1 MKFWILDK
9 IFFLKYLNSQSLQL
23 SQPSSEHWIDMTT
36 LQIDTIR
43 HLADSVII
51 FKRGE
56 SLQRNGAFRRI
67 NGNAAHGH
75 YVYEVDGNF
84 GNYRTEIIINGG
96 IKAQCDCPYPG
107 DGCKHIIA
115 ILLDLFD
122 EQQSVTRGYKE
133 SDNQAETS
141 KYLSYEEI
149 KTQAL
154 EDRIR
159 RGRNEDFTL
168 IEGDMIKGDHL
179 VTTKR
184 GKQYQVT
191 LHDPAGGH
199 GHCSCPD
206 FLTNK
211 LGTCKHM
218 IFAGEFFQKKK
229 DLSKRV
235 KKEHFPY
242 IDIFWDSVAAKPRLF
257 HEQQTDK
264 IEPDLAELLTEIF
277 ADNTLFSQDS
287 PADFIPYLE
296 KLECYKQVRIQ
307 ELVMQKLTISALE
320 TELERASAQ
329 RSIRPSDHLKVTP
342 YAYQEKGIAFGLYKK
357 AVLIGDE
364 MGLGKTLQ
372 AIGLGVLKKEIFGF
386 QNILVVTMSSL
397 KQQWQREIERF
408 SNEQGCIIAG
418 PARKRKEQYR
428 QDTSLFKI
436 TNYEAVLRDVTI
448 ISRLKPDVIILDEA
462 QRIKNFETKT
472 AEAVKSL
479 PRQHAIILTGTPLEN
494 KLEDVYSL
502 VQFLDPNLLSP
513 LWQFAAEH
521 FLLNRKK
528 KGDILGYTNLNK
540 LHDKLQPLVIRR
552 RKEEVLDE
560 LPELIVNDYY
570 IDLHQE
576 QAEIHAGYSQTLLPI
591 ISKKFLT
598 PMDLRRIQALL
609 LKMRQVCNST
619 YLIDRETNL
628 SPKLDELGNI
638 LEELIQQNGRKV
650 VIFSEWTTMTMLI
663 GRDLSRRSISFVELS
678 GKIPVHKRQALIDEF
693 NANPDCK
700 VFLST
705 DADGTGLNL
714 QAADCVINFEL
725 PWNPAKMNQRI
736 GRINRIGQKAK
747 CINVIN
753 LIAKY
758 SIEERIMAGI
768 KLKGDLFSG
777 VFDGGQDEVM
787 LSRQKKQEMVEQL
800 RQMIGEEVESV
811 ERESLPAEE
820 LAEDTPHFL
829 NPEVLREEVDYIG
842 EETVAEPEED
852 LSEEE
857 TGSSQDTQSPEQM
870 EEVLNQGMGFISGL
884 LQMATG
890 KKLSAAKNSDKMIT
904 LDKETGEVTL
914 KFTLPGFGKDD

>member
-1 MKFWILDK
+1 
-9 IFFLKYLNSQSLQL
+9 
-23 SQPSSEHWIDMTT
+23 MTT
-36 LQIDTIR
+36 LKIDDIR
-43 HLADSVII
+43 CFADSDII

-56 SLQRNGAFRRI
+56 ALQRNGAFRNI
-67 NGNAAHGH
+67 NDRNADGQ
-75 YVYEVDGNF
+75 YLYEVDGNF
-84 GNYRTEIIINGG
+84 GNYHTKINLNGG
-96 IKAQCDCPYPG
+96 INGQCNCPYPG
-107 DGCKHIIA
+107 NGCKHIIA
-115 ILLDLFD
+115 ILLELFD
-122 EQQSVTRGYKE
+122 EQERGKRECEE
-133 SDNQAETS
+133 SNDQEQE
-141 KYLSYEEI
+141 YLTYNEI
-149 KTQAL
+149 KAQAL
-154 EDRIR
+154 EDRFK
-159 RGRNEDFTL
+159 RGRNEEL
-168 IEGDMIKGDHL
+168 ILSAGDMIKGDHL

-191 LHDPAGGH
+191 LHDPVGGH

-211 LGTCKHM
+211 LATCKHV
-218 IFAGEFFQKKK
+218 IFVSEFFQKQKRF
-229 DLSKRV
+229 SKTV
-235 KKEHFPY
+235 ESELFPY
-242 IDIFWDSVAAKPRLF
+242 IDIYWDSVHGKPRLF
-257 HEQQTDK
+257 HEQKDDN
-264 IEPDLAELLTEIF
+264 IETHLVELLTEIF
-277 ADNTLFSQDS
+277 DKEKLFSQNS
-287 PADFIPYLE
+287 LSAFIPYLE
-296 KLECYKQVRIQ
+296 QLEQYKQVRIQ
-307 ELVMQKLTISALE
+307 EPVMQKITVNALE

-329 RSIRPSDHLKVTP
+329 NSIRSSDHLKVAP
-342 YAYQEKGIAFGLYKK
+342 YAYQEEGISFGLYKK
-357 AVLIGDE
+357 SVLIGDE

-386 QNILVVTMSSL
+386 QKILVVTMSSL
-397 KQQWQREIERF
+397 KQQWQREIKRF
-408 SNEQGCIIAG
+408 SHEQGCIISGSA
-418 PARKRKEQYR
+418 KQRKEQYLN
-428 QDTSLFKI
+428 DTSLFKI

-448 ISRLKPDVIILDEA
+448 ISRLKPDLIILDEA

-521 FLLNRKK
+521 FFLNRKK

-540 LHDKLQPLVIRR
+540 LHDKLQQLVIRR

-560 LPELIVNDYY
+560 LPELIVNDYF
-570 IDLHQE
+570 IDLYQE

-591 ISKKFLT
+591 VSKKFLT

-609 LKMRQVCNST
+609 LKMRQVCDST

-638 LEELIQQNGRKV
+638 LEELIKQNGRKV

-663 GRDLSRRSISFVELS
+663 GKDLSRRSIPFVELS
-678 GKIPVHKRQALIDEF
+678 GKVPVKKRQALIDEF
-693 NANPDCK
+693 NTNHDCK

-705 DADGTGLNL
+705 DSGGTGLNL

-777 VFDGGQDEVM
+777 VFDGGQDEVL
-787 LSRQKKQEMVEQL
+787 LSREKRQEMVDQL
-800 RQMIGEEVESV
+800 RLMIGEESETMVGEPM
-811 ERESLPAEE
+811 PAEE

-829 NPEVLREEVDYIG
+829 NPKVLKEEVDYVG
-842 EETVAEPEED
+842 EEFEPEPVEVRIPDSETESKQD
-852 LSEEE
+852 LQ
-857 TGSSQDTQSPEQM
+857 TPEQM
-870 EEVLNQGMGFISGL
+870 EAVLNQGMGFINGL
-884 LQMATG
+884 LEMATG
-890 KKLSAAKNSDKMIT
+890 QKLYTAENSDKMVT

-914 KFTLPGFGKDD
+914 KFTLPGFTKNG

>member
-1 MKFWILDK
+1 
-9 IFFLKYLNSQSLQL
+9 
-23 SQPSSEHWIDMTT
+23 MTT
-36 LQIDTIR
+36 LHIAAIR
-43 HLADSVII
+43 SIADSVII

-56 SLQRNGAFRRI
+56 ALHRNGAFREI
-67 NGNAAHGH
+67 NGNNAPGH
-75 YVYEVDGNF
+75 YTYEVDGNY
-84 GNYRTEIIINGG
+84 GDYRTEIILNNG

-107 DGCKHIIA
+107 SGCKHIIA
-115 ILLDLFD
+115 ILLELFD
-122 EQQSVTRGYKE
+122 RQERKKRGDEEANEQVIEKE
-133 SDNQAETS
+133 
-141 KYLSYEEI
+141 YLTYEEI
-149 KTQAL
+149 KAQAL
-154 EDRIR
+154 EDRLR
-159 RGRNEDFTL
+159 KSRNEEFALTA
-168 IEGDMIKGDHL
+168 GDMIKGDHL

-211 LGTCKHM
+211 LGTCKHV
-218 IFAGEFFQKKK
+218 IFVSEFFQAKKAFTK
-229 DLSKRV
+229 TV
-235 KKEHFPY
+235 EKERFPY
-242 IDIFWDSVAAKPRLF
+242 IDIFWDSANGRIRLF
-257 HEQQTDK
+257 HEQQTDH
-264 IEPDLAELLTEIF
+264 IEPELAELLSEIF
-277 ADNTLFSQDS
+277 DANNLFAQPST
-287 PADFIPYLE
+287 ADFIPYLE
-296 KLECYKQVRIQ
+296 QLEHYKQVRIQ
-307 ELVMQKLTISALE
+307 EPVMHKLALSALE
-320 TELERASAQ
+320 TELETAAAHNT
-329 RSIRPSDHLKVTP
+329 IRPSDYLKVAP
-342 YAYQEKGIAFGLYKK
+342 YPYQEQGISFGLYKK

-386 QNILVVTMSSL
+386 QNILVVTLSSL

-408 SNEQGCIIAG
+408 SNEKGCIINGSA
-418 PARKRKEQYR
+418 KQRKEQYR
-428 QDTSLFKI
+428 NDTSLFKI

-448 ISRLKPDVIILDEA
+448 ISRLKPDLIILDEA

-521 FLLNRKK
+521 FFLNPKK

-552 RKEEVLDE
+552 RKEDVLDE
-560 LPELIVNDYY
+560 LPELIVNEYF
-570 IDLHQE
+570 IDLYQE

-591 ISKKFLT
+591 LNKKFLT
-598 PMDLRRIQALL
+598 PMDLRRIQVLL

-638 LEELIQQNGRKV
+638 LEELIQKNGRKV

-663 GRDLSRRSISFVELS
+663 GKDLSRRSIPFVELS
-678 GKIPVHKRQALIDEF
+678 GKVPVKKRQALIDEF
-693 NANPDCK
+693 STNPDCK

-705 DADGTGLNL
+705 DSGGTGLNL

-768 KLKGDLFSG
+768 KLKGELFNG
-777 VFDGGQDEVM
+777 VFDGGEDEVM
-787 LSRQKKQEMVEQL
+787 FSREKRQEMVDQL
-800 RQMIGEEVESV
+800 RQMIGEEVEETTMVSAP
-811 ERESLPAEE
+811 LPAEE

-829 NPEVLREEVDYIG
+829 NPEVLKEDVDYVG
-842 EETVAEPEED
+842 EENEAELEMCTAEEKPESRQEA
-852 LSEEE
+852 
-857 TGSSQDTQSPEQM
+857 QPQEQM

-884 LQMATG
+884 LEMATG
-890 KKLSAAKNSDKMIT
+890 QKLSTAKDSDKMVT

-914 KFTLPGFGKDD
+914 KFTLPGFTKNG

>member
-1 MKFWILDK
+1 
-9 IFFLKYLNSQSLQL
+9 
-23 SQPSSEHWIDMTT
+23 MTT
-36 LQIDTIR
+36 LQIDAIR
-43 HLADSVII
+43 SMADSVII

-56 SLQRNGAFRRI
+56 ALQRNGAFREI
-67 NGNAAHGH
+67 NGNNTNDH
-75 YVYEVDGNF
+75 YRYEVDGNF
-84 GNYRTEIIINGG
+84 GNYRTEIILNNG
-96 IKAQCDCPYPG
+96 IKGQCDCPYPG
-107 DGCKHIIA
+107 NGCKHIIA
-115 ILLDLFD
+115 ILLELFD
-122 EQQSVTRGYKE
+122 KQERKKRGHEENNDQVKE
-133 SDNQAETS
+133 NE
-141 KYLSYEEI
+141 YLTYEEI
-149 KTQAL
+149 KAQAL
-154 EDRIR
+154 EDRLKR
-159 RGRNEDFTL
+159 SRNEDFAF
-168 IEGDMIKGDHL
+168 IAGDMIKGDHL
-179 VTTKR
+179 ITTKR

-211 LGTCKHM
+211 LGTCKH
-218 IFAGEFFQKKK
+218 IFFASEFFQEKKAF
-229 DLSKRV
+229 SKTI

-242 IDIFWDSVAAKPRLF
+242 IDIFWDSGHGKIRLF
-257 HEQQTDK
+257 HELKSDK
-264 IEPDLAELLTEIF
+264 IETDLVELLAEIF
-277 ADNTLFSQDS
+277 DEDNLFSQNS
-287 PADFIPYLE
+287 ISDFIPYLE
-296 KLECYKQVRIQ
+296 KLEQYKQIRIQ
-307 ELVMQKLTISALE
+307 EPVMQKLTASALE
-320 TELERASAQ
+320 TELAKASAQ
-329 RSIRPSDHLKVTP
+329 NTIRPSDFLKVAP
-342 YAYQEKGIAFGLYKK
+342 YAYQEQGILFGLYKK

-372 AIGLGVLKKEIFGF
+372 AIGLGVLKKKIFGF

-418 PARKRKEQYR
+418 SAKQRKEQYSN
-428 QDTSLFKI
+428 DTSLFKI

-448 ISRLKPDVIILDEA
+448 ISHLKPDLIILDEA

-521 FLLNRKK
+521 FFLHRKK
-528 KGDILGYTNLNK
+528 RGDILGYTNLNR

-570 IDLHQE
+570 IDLYQE
-576 QAEIHAGYSQTLLPI
+576 QAEIHAGYYQTLLPI
-591 ISKKFLT
+591 VSKKFLT
-598 PMDLRRIQALL
+598 PMDLRRIQVLL

-619 YLIDRETNL
+619 YLIDRKTNL

-663 GRDLSRRSISFVELS
+663 GKDLSRRSIPFVELS
-678 GKIPVHKRQALIDEF
+678 GKVPVKKRQSLIDEF
-693 NANPDCK
+693 TTNPDCK

-705 DADGTGLNL
+705 DSGGTGLNL

-768 KLKGDLFSG
+768 KLKGDLFNG

-787 LSRQKKQEMVEQL
+787 LSREKRQEMVEQL
-800 RQMIGEEVESV
+800 RQMIGEEVETTMVS
-811 ERESLPAEE
+811 EPLPAEE

-829 NPEVLREEVDYIG
+829 NPEVLREEVDYVG
-842 EETVAEPEED
+842 EENEVELEE
-852 LSEEE
+852 
-857 TGSSQDTQSPEQM
+857 SSSGEKTASRQDTQPQEQM

-884 LQMATG
+884 LEMATG
-890 KKLSAAKNSDKMIT
+890 QKLSTTKDSDKMVT

-914 KFTLPGFGKDD
+914 KFTLPGFTKNG